1 MFFLN
6 PSMAISP
13 PAKGVVSAAKTPSKL
28 LVMEVSFFSSRSFLD
43 VLQVFL
49 AQPEIMADFVE
60 HTLPDPFLDLIFRGG
75 KAFDRLLIDN
85 NNIGG
90 DIAVIG
96 TAVHERDAVIE
107 PEQRAGRGSRRAA
120 AGRALRGQDGPLLDP
135 FSEFSGGGSGTSPR
149 TAIHP

>member
-13 PAKGVVSAAKTPSKL
+13 PAKGVVSAAKAPSKL
-28 LVMEVSFFSSRSFLD
+28 LAMEVSFFSSRSFLD

-49 AQPEIMADFVE
+49 AQSEIMADFVE
-60 HTLPDPFLDLIFRGG
+60 HNLPDPFLDLIFRGG

-107 PEQRAGRGSRRAA
+107 PEQRAGRGSRRGGARGGLPRPTRPA
-120 AGRALRGQDGPLLDP
+120 PGPVAG
-135 FSEFSGGGSGTSPR
+135 FSGRG
-149 TAIHP
+149 